1 MTIENRQAS
10 LLVGQQVPRVSS
22 ATNGI
27 NGQTINAPD
36 APVGLQLNITPRVNQ
51 DGLILM
57 PLTIVN
63 SSLGNV
69 DAGIPVGFGA
79 NGESHSF
86 TNH

>member
-1 MTIENRQAS
+1 MF
-10 LLVGQQVPRVSS
+10 QVLPI
-22 ATNGI
+22 GL

-36 APVGLQLNITPRVNQ
+36 TAVGLQLRITPRVNQ

-57 PLTIVN
+57 PLTVTN

-79 NGESHSF
+79 NGEVIRSPIINTTQRLERRSVPIRV
-86 TNH
+86 